1 MNYIIYRKSSLGG
14 RRCQLF
20 GHFRVLVVLVLSRLP
35 SRVRAIRIPLWGRR
49 FGDFPRLLPV
59 LGPARGSA
67 RRRSAA
73 AGGAVQEV
81 HLAQV
86 MSVGALRDEWRV
98 AKWTLEDR
106 VVHDGLVARPR
117 EGQYGT
123 RVGEDR
129 GGGRRHGRRMV
140 GVFARIILGLFG
152 AVAKLLKRRKRV
164 LVPASHAVRLDD
176 AWNQRGHGER

>member
-1 MNYIIYRKSSLGG
+1 MNYIIGKSCLGG
-14 RRCQLF
+14 RRSQLF
-20 GHFRVLVVLVLSRLP
+20 GHFCVLVVLVLSRLL
-35 SRVRAIRIPLWGRR
+35 SRVRAVRIPLWGRR
-49 FGDFPRLLPV
+49 FGAFPRLLPI
-59 LGPARGSA
+59 LGRGRARH
-67 RRRSAA
+67 RRRST
-73 AGGAVQEV
+73 GGAVEEV

-86 MSVGALRDEWRV
+86 VPVRALRDEGRV
-98 AKWTLEDR
+98 AKRTLENR

-129 GGGRRHGRRMV
+129 GGGRRRGRRMV